1 MRAGQSGAR
10 FALHASRSCAVGAAL
25 RAARTGSSRAR
36 GGLKLLGGSRSPGPS
51 TRDRSLP
58 AMTGNNLMHRG
69 THSDPPADA
78 LAHQGADRGPT
89 LGGITTRSGLV
100 LRGGGGGAPASA
112 GVDGSVNA
120 HAQYSE
126 GYPPQRP
133 PPHHGTALWA
143 GTGEQPAAAGPLQIH
158 IPAAQGDGGVKPSE
172 DVAMRQ
178 PNDGVGLQ
186 RHGRKNVS
194 PLAATRHAE
203 SDSLSGFTP
212 GIQFAVP
219 TSLGGKEARSAHQA
233 DSDSMSGDSTM
244 LQSPPP
250 QAHSASTHWHTL
262 VDQELMD
269 ESLSDTAS
277 DNRTSRDMDL
287 NMSAG
292 AEEDVGEGGGLRS
305 RDRDRRDESLLA
317 HELCAHDDTGGG
329 PQRAYDLAVLCVCA
343 CVSCVS
349 WIEAVVCVM
358 DRGGLS

>member
-1 MRAGQSGAR
+1 
-10 FALHASRSCAVGAAL
+10 
-25 RAARTGSSRAR
+25 
-36 GGLKLLGGSRSPGPS
+36 
-51 TRDRSLP
+51 
-58 AMTGNNLMHRG
+58 MHRG

-100 LRGGGGGAPASA
+100 LRGAVEGALASA

-126 GYPPQRP
+126 GYPPHARRRTTGRRCGP
-133 PPHHGTALWA
+133 AL
-143 GTGEQPAAAGPLQIH
+143 GSSQPQPGRCRSISS
-158 IPAAQGDGGVKPSE
+158 AAQGDGGVKPSE

-194 PLAATRHAE
+194 PPAATRHAE

-287 NMSAG
+287 SMSAG
-292 AEEDVGEGGGLRS
+292 AEEDVGEGGVALPRPRPAGRIPVG
-305 RDRDRRDESLLA
+305 A
-317 HELCAHDDTGGG
+317 QLCAHDDTGGG
-329 PQRAYDLAVLCVCA
+329 PQRARPGGASRVCVC
-343 CVSCVS
+343 
-349 WIEAVVCVM
+349 VVCH
-358 DRGGLS
+358 G

>member
-1 MRAGQSGAR
+1 MRAGQSGAS
-10 FALHASRSCAVGAAL
+10 FVLHAYRSCAVGAAL
-25 RAARTGSSRAR
+25 HAARTSPSRAR
-36 GGLKLLGGSRSPGPS
+36 GGLRSYWEVPVVLVQAARDGSLL
-51 TRDRSLP
+51 
-58 AMTGNNLMHRG
+58 AMSGNNLMHRG

-78 LAHQGADRGPT
+78 LTHQGADRGPT

-158 IPAAQGDGGVKPSE
+158 IPAAQGDGGVKPCE

-178 PNDGVGLQ
+178 PNDGVSVQ

-203 SDSLSGFTP
+203 SDNLSGFAP
-212 GIQFAVP
+212 GIQFAAP
-219 TSLGGKEARSAHQA
+219 GSLSGKEAQSAHQA

-250 QAHSASTHWHTL
+250 QAHSASAHWRTP
-262 VDQELMD
+262 VDQEQMD

-277 DNRTSRDMDL
+277 DNRASRDMDL
-287 NMSAG
+287 SMSAG
-292 AEEDVGEGGGLRS
+292 GEEEVGERGGSRS
-305 RDRDRRDESLLA
+305 RDRRDESLLA
-317 HELCAHDDTGGG
+317 HELCVHDDTGGG

-343 CVSCVS
+343 CVSL
-349 WIEAVVCVM
+349 IEAVFH
-358 DRGGLS
+358 RGSH